1 MDSETQ
7 VYRRS
12 PHWGRI
18 RWRFPG
24 CGANSW
30 RVHRAS
36 AFPRAGRPM
45 GSGSSWFPWG
55 MDGTRIWEWF
65 RPITM
70 IIYGNLLVVL
80 EMVDCLLYSHY
91 HYSIRFTSNL
101 LSPVR
106 RFDSLEPTKV
116 NKWLGQLV
124 DGVILRHLQGFNEGP
139 QGMVHPYIQVICDVI
154 SDMAN
159 CHGLQG
165 VFIIWTEGFF
175 LRWYFWFTRTS
186 SCCSLPQFWKCIPNT
201 GVLRPST
208 HKGGDLFAPGGTNQQ
223 YLGLEKS
230 WVTVTATVVWQ

>member
-1 MDSETQ
+1 
-7 VYRRS
+7 
-12 PHWGRI
+12 
-18 RWRFPG
+18 
-24 CGANSW
+24 
-30 RVHRAS
+30 
-36 AFPRAGRPM
+36 M

-80 EMVDCLLYSHY
+80 EM
-91 HYSIRFTSNL
+91 NL

-106 RFDSLEPTKV
+106 RFGSLEPTEV

-165 VFIIWTEGFF
+165 VFII
-175 LRWYFWFTRTS
+175 
-186 SCCSLPQFWKCIPNT
+186 
-201 GVLRPST
+201 
-208 HKGGDLFAPGGTNQQ
+208 
-223 YLGLEKS
+223 
-230 WVTVTATVVWQ
+230 

>member
-1 MDSETQ
+1 
-7 VYRRS
+7 
-12 PHWGRI
+12 
-18 RWRFPG
+18 
-24 CGANSW
+24 
-30 RVHRAS
+30 
-36 AFPRAGRPM
+36 M

-106 RFDSLEPTKV
+106 RFGSLEPTEV

-139 QGMVHPYIQVICDVI
+139 QGMVHPYIRVICDVI

-165 VFIIWTEGFF
+165 VFII
-175 LRWYFWFTRTS
+175 
-186 SCCSLPQFWKCIPNT
+186 
-201 GVLRPST
+201 
-208 HKGGDLFAPGGTNQQ
+208 
-223 YLGLEKS
+223 
-230 WVTVTATVVWQ
+230 

>member
-1 MDSETQ
+1 
-7 VYRRS
+7 
-12 PHWGRI
+12 
-18 RWRFPG
+18 
-24 CGANSW
+24 
-30 RVHRAS
+30 
-36 AFPRAGRPM
+36 
-45 GSGSSWFPWG
+45 
-55 MDGTRIWEWF
+55 
-65 RPITM
+65 M

-106 RFDSLEPTKV
+106 RFGSLEPTEV

-165 VFIIWTEGFF
+165 VFII
-175 LRWYFWFTRTS
+175 
-186 SCCSLPQFWKCIPNT
+186 
-201 GVLRPST
+201 
-208 HKGGDLFAPGGTNQQ
+208 
-223 YLGLEKS
+223 
-230 WVTVTATVVWQ
+230 